1 MSVSFSLRQGSITS
15 QEIMRIGTLT
25 WSYMIRGATFYEECI
40 QWNGTRW
47 YETVWNNTLQYCIV
61 SEVSPIWDAFLTY
74 CNHSTLCAVS
84 LICLN
89 NCDWILYCH
98 STHFVCSASSARIS
112 LDPTISTCCFHLV
125 NLGPELKGARP
136 GSVQCSWCLRRSRP
150 HWPHCTHLYTSV
162 HCHRCHRMLPALDT
176 STQGLSVMDVERH
189 AATHK
194 IFCCEIS
201 RCGST
206 SDIEAVSNRSIALQ
220 PVGWSSAGIPGSNFT
235 QAVTAAFSHCMW
247 NFKVEEGQKI
257 EPYWLKPR
265 WVWSYWQLGII

>member
-1 MSVSFSLRQGSITS
+1 MVRDGMRQ
-15 QEIMRIGTLT
+15 
-25 WSYMIRGATFYEECI
+25 
-40 QWNGTRW
+40 
-47 YETVWNNTLQYCIV
+47 YETIPCSTVSRVKFHRFGMHSWLIAIIPLYARCLWYVPTIVIESCIV
-61 SEVSPIWDAFLTY
+61 ILLISCAVPAVPGFRWIQQSQPAVSIWSIWDPSSRGQGLEAF
-74 CNHSTLCAVS
+74 
-84 LICLN
+84 
-89 NCDWILYCH
+89 
-98 STHFVCSASSARIS
+98 SAPDVFAEVAHTDHTVHI
-112 LDPTISTCCFHLV
+112 
-125 NLGPELKGARP
+125 
-136 GSVQCSWCLRRSRP
+136 
-150 HWPHCTHLYTSV
+150 CTHLYTSL
-162 HCHRCHRMLPALDT
+162 HCHRCRRMLPALDT

-265 WVWSYWQLGII
+265 WVSSYWQLGII